1 MSLIEKAMQGALG
14 GPAAGADPGGDAP
27 AGLARR
33 AGGVAPLTSLLVLG
47 AGGAL
52 GSALLGELLVAGR
65 FERVYALVRQPLAS
79 AVRGFVP
86 LPATLLRE
94 ARLPPLASAVIVFE
108 RSRHSNGRDEA
119 FVEPRPEELPKLARR
134 LHAAGVRRLVVVVPH
149 APALLPQALAAGYA
163 SLDEAAVGALGFEQL
178 VFVRAAQEATGP
190 AERGLVARFVRWW
203 FSQLRW
209 MVPQQQQPVR
219 AVTLARWVAA
229 LLRALPAAAAGTRV
243 LAPDRLWQLAQA
255 GVAGGGM
262 RERGGGESQ
271 AGGAL
276 RHSWQALEAAALSWL
291 EEGRHE
297 GRHEGRPDAAAQ
309 ARAAPPPASG

>member
-14 GPAAGADPGGDAP
+14 RPAAGAEPGDAAP
-27 AGLARR
+27 AGPARA

-47 AGGAL
+47 AGGTL
-52 GSALLGELLVAGR
+52 GSALLAEVLVAGR

-79 AVRGFVP
+79 ALRGFVP
-86 LPATLLRE
+86 LPAALLRE
-94 ARLPPLASAVIVFE
+94 ARLPPLAAAVIVFE

-119 FVEPRPEELPKLARR
+119 FVEPRPDELPKLARR

-149 APALLPQALAAGYA
+149 APALLPRALAAGYA

-178 VFVRAAQEATGP
+178 VFVRAAQEAAGSR
-190 AERGLVARFVRWW
+190 ERGLVPRMVRWW

-209 MVPQQQQPVR
+209 MVPQQEQPVR
-219 AVTLARWVAA
+219 AATLARWVAA
-229 LLRALPAAAAGTRV
+229 VLRALPTASAGTRV

-255 GVAGGGM
+255 GAAGRGARPAGAVAGG
-262 RERGGGESQ
+262 EPH
-271 AGGAL
+271 AGSAL
-276 RHSWQALEAAALSWL
+276 RGSWQALEAAARSWL
-291 EEGRHE
+291 EEGRN
-297 GRHEGRPDAAAQ
+297 EGRPDAVEQ